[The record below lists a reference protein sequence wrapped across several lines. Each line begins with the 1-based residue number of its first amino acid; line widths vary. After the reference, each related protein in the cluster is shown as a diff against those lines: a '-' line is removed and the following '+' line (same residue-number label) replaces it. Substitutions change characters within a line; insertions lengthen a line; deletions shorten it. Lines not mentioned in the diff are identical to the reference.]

1 MMRVIKI
8 IIALMLIIIIG
19 YSFAWYYIANKIT
32 SEINNNYANK
42 PIVVHGIDKAEYH
55 ISFKKAH
62 ASGFPF
68 KMLMSIS
75 GWTEESR
82 GAIINYMSPIH
93 MGYSFGTQKIY
104 VSYNGD
110 IEALY
115 KPINTKFGAKPKVK
129 DYLITID
136 MPLNRKLID
145 TISNMKDSFEVV
157 NHLGEL
163 NISTKKVE
171 IFDLNSDEKFFDKEY
186 ELFKFS
192 YKPTK
197 YYVNLDDL
205 LNNIPQFYKVEY
217 VVKTNEVN
225 DKSRRLPVSLFYGF
239 SVLPSGFDIKGS
251 ATIKTGA
258 KTAKDLA
265 KEIDL
270 DANLECTSPL
280 FDVGPVKINYKG
292 GIGEKSRGA
301 QIFVDSKVQLKKGF
315 FEDVFKKYMSVSPR
329 VVAMPGG
336 QIINREILYII
347 ANKDAFRFNDL
358 ENSRYEV
365 NVDLN
370 SYRSKDKI
378 KLKVNNL
385 SIFSQDSGIRFV
397 HDSEASTTREKN
409 WHANGILYIKNYPAV
424 IDFTSGYI
432 YRFGKFKI
440 LSNEAR
446 ELYVDVNKTFLKQIS
461 DYPTSTS
468 NDLSFEYIV
477 NSQKLNKTKVGT
489 VQFDQLAKLY
499 QLILYD
505 KLLAK
510 VGPGGD
516 VLAKMKNIV
525 PYLDE
530 NEPSLKKLL
539 PKIKNIESIE
549 KIIPKDAQK
558 TLEKIIPVEDLKKKL
573 GKDLLGKFLN

>member
-1 MMRVIKI
+1 MRAIKI
-8 IIALMLIIIIG
+8 AVILMLLAIIG
-19 YSFAWYYIANKIT
+19 YSLSWYYIANKIT
-32 SEINNNYANK
+32 SEINNKYANK
-42 PIVVHGIDKAEYH
+42 PIVVNGIDKAEYH

-82 GAIINYMSPIH
+82 GAIISYKAPIH
-93 MGYSFGTQKIY
+93 MGYSFGTQEVY

-115 KPINTKFGAKPKVK
+115 KPVNAKFGAKLKVK

-136 MPLNRKLID
+136 MPLNRKLLD
-145 TISNMKDSFEVV
+145 TVSNMKDPFEVV

-186 ELFKFS
+186 ERFKFS

-197 YYVNLDDL
+197 YYLTLDDL
-205 LNNIPQFYKVEY
+205 LNNIPQFYKVDY
-217 VVKTNEVN
+217 VVKTNEVK

-239 SVLPSGFDIKGS
+239 SALPSGFNVEGS

-258 KTAKDLA
+258 KIAKDLA
-265 KEIDL
+265 KDIDL
-270 DANLECTSPL
+270 DANLECVSPL
-280 FDVGPVKINYKG
+280 FDVGPVKISYKG
-292 GIGEKSRGA
+292 GIGEVSRGA

-315 FEDVFKKYMSVSPR
+315 FEDAFKKYISLSLR

-336 QIINREILYII
+336 QIVNREILYII
-347 ANKDAFRFNDL
+347 ANKDAFRFNEL
-358 ENSRYEV
+358 ENRRYEV
-365 NVDLN
+365 NIDLN

-378 KLKVNNL
+378 KLKVNNF

-397 HDSEASTTREKN
+397 HDSEASTALDKK
-409 WHANGILYIKNYPAV
+409 WHANGILYIKNYLPV
-424 IDFTSGYI
+424 VDFTSGYI

-440 LSNEAR
+440 LSDEAR

-468 NDLSFEYIV
+468 NDLSFEYVV

-489 VQFDQLAKLY
+489 VQFDQLTKLY
-499 QLILYD
+499 QLELYN

-510 VGPGGD
+510 VGADGD
-516 VLAKMKNIV
+516 VLAKMKKIV

-549 KIIPKDAQK
+549 KNIPKDAKK